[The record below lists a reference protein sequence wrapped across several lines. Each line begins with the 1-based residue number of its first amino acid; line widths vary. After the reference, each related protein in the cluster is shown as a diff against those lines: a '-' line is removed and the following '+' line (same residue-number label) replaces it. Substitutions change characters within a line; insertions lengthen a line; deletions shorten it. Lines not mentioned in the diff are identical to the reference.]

1 MAMSNHHS
9 HYQNGGLPGY
19 SGMMGHMHLH
29 MNQGIV
35 GDNHDCQD
43 DLDLDSLV
51 NGLSSFPTPL
61 DSDDQHLLSQDDLN
75 ESSDYEPS
83 DHSSSPPIHSHSPL
97 VHSPTTYSN
106 SHGPLLQS
114 VSSPTQVVRFHRQ
127 HKSLIKSKS
136 LPIRQGM
143 KSDIPDPF
151 PDLGGYQQTRI
162 ATSMLYKRHYINI
175 ETGFKTTVT
184 GRLSWIISTEKAVE
198 LSIMPTCSAFVN
210 FRCEA
215 TKRKIMESKFL
226 SENNCALRRTLS
238 AGRKRRNGQE
248 ECFFRNQDNKKDQE
262 TLPSE
267 NSVPV
272 KVYCEDGSW
281 KVSTVI
287 VEPMHSAMDVCRI
300 MVMQKN
306 TVEDKNWSLVEHL
319 TDQGLERILEDH
331 EKVLEVYNNWPKS
344 SNNKIYFRKNFRK
357 YEIFQNPCQFF
368 PMHMLELTEEL
379 EGLSEKAE
387 RTKQILLQNLF
398 LKGDKLPKI
407 QGFLHSHDGH
417 KKSWKKHYF
426 FLRQSGLYYSTK
438 GTSKDPKHLTCYVQ
452 FDHIELHYAINGKK
466 QYHSPSEFVFT
477 LRPTKSHELKEVK
490 YFCAEDEQS
499 RQCWL
504 AGMRLIANGKQL
516 SENYKQAR
524 KFQALGREMDL
535 ETSSRRIENSN
546 DRVAIDFSGHSGRII
561 GNKSEAIAIAE
572 REGVEWSR
580 RSGRPVESPRNS
592 PRHGCGSPRF
602 IASSPRQV
610 ISSPRSNTSPRLNCM
625 SSGSPRYTTL
635 HNGYSPIMKRRLHT
649 GIHAGIHATQPWYHS
664 GISRDETHGLFA
676 KQGMVDGLF
685 LIRES
690 QRLPGTYVLSF
701 SQNQKVKHYPIQ
713 LMEDDN
719 VHFVSLDEGVTKFCD
734 LVQLVDFY
742 KMNAG
747 GLPTRL
753 LHICTK
759 L

>member
-162 ATSMLYKRHYINI
+162 ATSM
-175 ETGFKTTVT
+175 
-184 GRLSWIISTEKAVE
+184 
-198 LSIMPTCSAFVN
+198 
-210 FRCEA
+210 
-215 TKRKIMESKFL
+215 
-226 SENNCALRRTLS
+226 
-238 AGRKRRNGQE
+238 E